1 MSTEPHTHDTA
12 ARSEQVPDG
21 ANDTPASPEQLMQAA
36 SARIAEL
43 EAELAEMK
51 DRWIRAEAET
61 SNVRARGRREAEDAR
76 QYAVQKFATDIV
88 EAAENLKRGIDALP
102 PASPSEPDI
111 LVKVRDGLAGIER
124 SFTGVLERNGI
135 KKGDP
140 VGQPFDPNLHQAM
153 AEQDS
158 ETHAPGT
165 VMQAW
170 TPCWTL
176 NGRLL
181 KPAMVVVAK
190 APAAELSASGAR
202 LNTTV

>member
-1 MSTEPHTHDTA
+1 MSTEHPYPDA
-12 ARSEQVPDG
+12 PAGSEQAPDA
-21 ANDTPASPEQLMQAA
+21 ANANASLSPEQLMRVAT
-36 SARIAEL
+36 ARIAEL

-51 DRWIRAEAET
+51 DRWMRAEAET

-102 PASPSEPDI
+102 PAASGEPDI
-111 LVKVRDGLAGIER
+111 LGKVRDGLAGIER
-124 SFTGVLERNGI
+124 NFSGILDRNGVR
-135 KKGDP
+135 KDDP

-153 AEQDS
+153 GEQES
-158 ETHAPGT
+158 ETHPAGT
-165 VMQAW
+165 IIQAW
-170 TPCWTL
+170 TACWTL

-190 APAAELSASGAR
+190 APQAEIAAPANSNA
-202 LNTTV
+202 